1 MQIVQSDTSFRRRVI
16 TALGVSI
23 IADGLDYFAVPL
35 FSTLLIGDIF
45 DFIITSLLY
54 SLTRSKSSTAI
65 NMIKVPKD
73 NICGEISVAST

>member
-1 MQIVQSDTSFRRRVI
+1 MTHHSEGVI

-23 IADGLDYFAVPL
+23 TTDGLDYFAVPL